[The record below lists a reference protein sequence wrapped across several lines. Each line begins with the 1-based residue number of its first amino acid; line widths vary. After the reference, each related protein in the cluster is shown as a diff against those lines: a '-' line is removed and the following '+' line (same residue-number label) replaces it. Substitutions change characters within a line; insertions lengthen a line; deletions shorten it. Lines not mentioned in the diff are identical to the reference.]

1 MESSDA
7 ARAAPA
13 FAGSDPR
20 NIDSFA
26 ALDVSIH
33 NETTGNSQGKNRH
46 SPAVAAA
53 IGRDHKRLLAIKRG
67 SIASLAGMAGASLDG
82 TMEALENV
90 DDDELLVRGAQLI
103 ENVRGFAKQLA
114 DFRNEREASQ

>member
-1 MESSDA
+1 MAPSNA
-7 ARAAPA
+7 AKPVPECSGNR
-13 FAGSDPR
+13 PR

-33 NETTGNSQGKNRH
+33 NETTGNSQGKNSH

-67 SIASLAGMAGASLDG
+67 SLWSLANMACASLDEL
-82 TMEALENV
+82 MESLENFDDEALFTHG
-90 DDDELLVRGAQLI
+90 RIFI
-103 ENVRGFAKQLA
+103 ENARGFAKLLG
-114 DFRNEREASQ
+114 DFRDTGGAGQ